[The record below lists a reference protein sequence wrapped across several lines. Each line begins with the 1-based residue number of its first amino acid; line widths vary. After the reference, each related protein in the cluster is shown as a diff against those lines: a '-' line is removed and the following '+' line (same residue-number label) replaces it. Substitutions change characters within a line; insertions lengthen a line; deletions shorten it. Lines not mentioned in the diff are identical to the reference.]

1 MTVGIYL
8 LQRYGLATQVET
20 IGDRF
25 MIKAELPGMN
35 VPDLDW
41 ERVKQLV
48 SPAITIAV
56 LGAIESL
63 LSATVADGVIGD
75 HHDSNQELV
84 GQGIANILSPIFG
97 ESRPRGP

>member
-35 VPDLDW
+35 VPDLDTGL
-41 ERVKQLV
+41 EQLV
-48 SPAITIAV
+48 S
-56 LGAIESL
+56 
-63 LSATVADGVIGD
+63 
-75 HHDSNQELV
+75 
-84 GQGIANILSPIFG
+84 
-97 ESRPRGP
+97 